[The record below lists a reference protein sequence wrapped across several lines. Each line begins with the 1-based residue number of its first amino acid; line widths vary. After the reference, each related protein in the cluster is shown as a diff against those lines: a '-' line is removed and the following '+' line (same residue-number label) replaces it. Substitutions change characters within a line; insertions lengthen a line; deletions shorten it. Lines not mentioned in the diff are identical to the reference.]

1 MEQSNTNKSFSD
13 LQGLIKLPEEE
24 SNQSSSSD
32 LSGSTN
38 ETVYQVQ
45 DKLYGTD
52 IVQWKGC
59 IFEIGDKM
67 FPDGEGYFYYKD
79 GEKIEKEMM
88 SFKVGNYFYTGE
100 CENGKPHGQGEAT
113 YSNGDSL
120 KENGKM
126 ASNTVREHSPI

>member
-1 MEQSNTNKSFSD
+1 MEQSSKSITFS
-13 LQGLIKLPEEE
+13 GLKGLTELPKEE
-24 SNQSSSSD
+24 SN
-32 LSGSTN
+32 LSLLYWLFSFIN
-38 ETVYQVQ
+38 ETVYQVRG
-45 DKLYGTD
+45 DLYGTD
-52 IVQWKGC
+52 IAEWRGG
-59 IFEIGDKM
+59 IIEIDGKK
-67 FPDGEGYFYYKD
+67 FPNGVGYFYGKD